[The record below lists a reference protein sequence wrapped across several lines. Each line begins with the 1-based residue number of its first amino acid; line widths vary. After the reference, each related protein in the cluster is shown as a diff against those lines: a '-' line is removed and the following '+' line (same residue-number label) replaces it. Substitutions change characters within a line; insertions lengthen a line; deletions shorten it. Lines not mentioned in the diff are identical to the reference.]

1 VRAITLLAALVV
13 SVVVLPGSP
22 LGEPSSA
29 AGWSRLAS
37 VPRLFGAYTW
47 TGRYLVGWGG
57 SYYRGRPQADG
68 SLYDNASGRWRRIPP
83 GPLAARESAAMV
95 WTGSRVLFW
104 GGEANGRP
112 FADGAALDP
121 DSLTWTHLPAAPLSA
136 RTPAASAWTGAEFIV
151 WGDRSRSRRARD
163 GAAYDPVRRRWRRLR
178 RAPIALNAVSS
189 VWIGGELV
197 IYGAWLDH
205 NNHSRRASA
214 QGIAYRPTANRWRVL
229 RPFFSLS
236 PQASSVAAAG
246 GAVLV
251 WDYLLEAALY
261 EPRSDRWIRLPHL
274 PLDPAECRSSSAP
287 LGRVVLAWYCGRGA
301 LFDVSTRRWRTLRQP
316 PIRTFSAL
324 VAAGSRALLVGPA
337 LWAYSFR

>member
-1 VRAITLLAALVV
+1 MRAITLLAALVV

-57 SYYRGRPQADG
+57 SYYRGGPQADG

-163 GAAYDPVRRRWRRLR
+163 GAAYDPVRRRWRRLP

-189 VWIGGELV
+189 VWIGGE
-197 IYGAWLDH
+197 W
-205 NNHSRRASA
+205 
-214 QGIAYRPTANRWRVL
+214 
-229 RPFFSLS
+229 
-236 PQASSVAAAG
+236 
-246 GAVLV
+246 
-251 WDYLLEAALY
+251 
-261 EPRSDRWIRLPHL
+261 
-274 PLDPAECRSSSAP
+274 
-287 LGRVVLAWYCGRGA
+287 
-301 LFDVSTRRWRTLRQP
+301 
-316 PIRTFSAL
+316 
-324 VAAGSRALLVGPA
+324 
-337 LWAYSFR
+337 